1 MRHTLNKSAAL
12 GQAVREEDVK
22 CQTSWQEP
30 TASRFLEY
38 RSGLSSSSVRNLMSR
53 AITAARATLKAVPL
67 QERPYFL
74 WKNDLLNHSDC
85 LIAILLNWVLV
96 FSTM

>member
-1 MRHTLNKSAAL
+1 
-12 GQAVREEDVK
+12 
-22 CQTSWQEP
+22 
-30 TASRFLEY
+30 
-38 RSGLSSSSVRNLMSR
+38 MSR
-53 AITAARATLKAVPL
+53 AITAARATLKAVQL

-96 FSTM
+96 FSTMYP